1 MQSLSGKIAVITGAN
16 RGLGRVLAIE
26 LAKLGA
32 IVVINYRKSRNPA
45 LATLKSTRK
54 FSPKSLIFK
63 ADVSKE
69 NEVNKMFSFVKKKF
83 RRVDILV
90 NNVGNFYFGPFAKM
104 TASQFRE
111 VIESNIHGTLY
122 CSRAALKIMRKQKS
136 GNIIN
141 VGCAGC
147 EKIIIREKTA
157 IYYLAKNGVYM
168 LTKLMAKE
176 EAGNGIRINMISPG
190 VMENSVA
197 LPKGFNGRIVKFTE
211 IAHGIL
217 KLLSKKSSGKNLRI
231 TGGWLPNSDI

>member
-1 MQSLSGKIAVITGAN
+1 
-16 RGLGRVLAIE
+16 
-26 LAKLGA
+26 
-32 IVVINYRKSRNPA
+32 
-45 LATLKSTRK
+45 
-54 FSPKSLIFK
+54 
-63 ADVSKE
+63 
-69 NEVNKMFSFVKKKF
+69 MFSFVKKKF

-141 VGCAGC
+141 IGCAGC

-176 EAGNGIRINMISPG
+176 ATRNGIMINMVSPG
-190 VMENSVA
+190 VMENSAA
-197 LPKGFNGRIVKFTE
+197 LPKGFKGRIVKFEE
-211 IAHGIL
+211 IAQAII
-217 KLLSKKSSGKNLRI
+217 KLLSKKAAGKNVKI
-231 TGGWLPNSDI
+231 TGGWQPKSDIWSG